1 MPQPVRPFLGES
13 AASRVQTR
21 RRQFVDK
28 AFALMVQNTWR
39 DCSIAQLC
47 RDVGLN
53 KRYFYES
60 FESLGM
66 LEDAVVEDLTSAL
79 LQIGFSAADEAT
91 QKKLSTEALAR
102 DVLGK
107 CISWLVS
114 EPGRARVLFSQA
126 NDNPRAKAHRDAVI
140 SQLAQALSTFGV
152 EYHHPSRPHV
162 AVTQKHRA
170 LAKLSAALLIG
181 GTIESILNWVEGGI
195 DLSLE
200 EFIAYVANFWVALGN
215 SAVEMATGD
224 TAKGAPPPL
233 N

>member
-13 AASRVQTR
+13 AASRVNNR
-21 RRQFVDK
+21 RRQFIDK
-28 AFALMVQNTWR
+28 AFELMVQNTWR
-39 DCSIAQLC
+39 ECSIAQLC

-66 LEDAVVEDLTSAL
+66 LEDAVVEDLTAAL
-79 LQIGFSAADEAT
+79 LQIGFSAAHDAL
-91 QKKLSTEALAR
+91 QNKLSTEALAR

-107 CISWLVS
+107 CIAWLVS

-140 SQLAQALSTFGV
+140 GQLAQALSTFGV
-152 EYHHPSRPHV
+152 AYHHPSRPQV
-162 AVTQKHRA
+162 EVTAKHHA

-181 GTIESILNWVEGGI
+181 GTIESILNWTEGGI

-200 EFIAYVANFWVALGN
+200 EFTASVASFWVALGN
-215 SAVEMATGD
+215 SAVNMATEEAFTG
-224 TAKGAPPPL
+224 TPLPP
-233 N
+233 